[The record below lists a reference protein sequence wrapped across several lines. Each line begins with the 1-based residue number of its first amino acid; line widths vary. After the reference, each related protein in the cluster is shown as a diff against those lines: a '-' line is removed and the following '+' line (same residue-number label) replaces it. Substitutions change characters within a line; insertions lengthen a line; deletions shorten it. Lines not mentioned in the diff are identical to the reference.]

1 MHNVKSGTVPKETRI
16 GNWIRI
22 PTELADVVVLQPTT
36 FEDARGF
43 FFESYNRRKFTELGI
58 LHEFLQDN
66 HSQSVQGTLRGLHYQ
81 LRQPQ
86 AKLCRVVAGEALDV
100 AVDIRAGSPTFGRSV
115 SVILSAQNRKQ
126 IYIPPG
132 FAHGFVALSSRTDF
146 LYKCSDFY
154 YPDDEYGVIWKDP
167 ALNIDWRIDS
177 PLLSKKD
184 ATFPELKEI
193 ASEYLPRYG
202 SGVII

>member
-1 MHNVKSGTVPKETRI
+1 MHNVTKGAVAKETKI

-22 PTELADVVVLQPTT
+22 PTELAGVVVLQPTT

-43 FFESYNRRKFTELGI
+43 FFESYNRRNFTELGI
-58 LHEFLQDN
+58 LHEFVQDN
-66 HSQSVQGTLRGLHYQ
+66 HSQSVRGTLRGLHYQ
-81 LRQPQ
+81 LRHPQ

-100 AVDIRAGSPTFGRSV
+100 AVDIRVGSPTFGRSISAV
-115 SVILSAQNRKQ
+115 LSAQNKKQ
-126 IYIPPG
+126 IYIAPG

-154 YPDDEYGVIWKDP
+154 YPDDEYGVLWKDP

-177 PLLSKKD
+177 PLLSEKD
-184 ATFPELKEI
+184 AKLLPLKEI
-193 ASEYLPRYG
+193 ASEYLPKYTLG
-202 SGVII
+202 DIV

>member
-22 PTELADVVVLQPTT
+22 PADLAGVVVLQPTT

-43 FFESYNRRKFTELGI
+43 FFESYNHRDLAELGI
-58 LHEFLQDN
+58 LHEFVQDN
-66 HSQSVQGTLRGLHYQ
+66 HSQSVRGTLRGFHYQ
-81 LRQPQ
+81 LRHPQ

-100 AVDIRAGSPTFGRSV
+100 AVDIRVGSPTFGKSV
-115 SVILSAQNRKQ
+115 SVVLSAQNKKQ

-132 FAHGFVALSSRTDF
+132 FAHGFVTLSSRTDF

-154 YPDDEYGVIWKDP
+154 YPDDEHGVIWKDP
-167 ALNIDWRIDS
+167 ALNIDWRVED
-177 PLLSKKD
+177 PLLSEKD
-184 ATFPELKEI
+184 ARFLPLKEI
-193 ASEYLPRYG
+193 SSEYLPMYKPG
-202 SGVII
+202 DIA